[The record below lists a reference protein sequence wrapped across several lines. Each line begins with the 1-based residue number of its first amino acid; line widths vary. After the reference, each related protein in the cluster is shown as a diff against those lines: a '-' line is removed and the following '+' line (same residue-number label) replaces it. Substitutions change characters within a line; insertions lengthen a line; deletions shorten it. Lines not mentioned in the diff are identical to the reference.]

1 MHVLL
6 FDIDGTLVN
15 AGGAGQAAME
25 EALAAEFGDL
35 PPVEGIPTAGR
46 TDFAITRDLFA
57 YHGLPLETAAWERF
71 LTGYFQ
77 RLPETLAQRPGGV
90 LPGVP
95 ELLQRLAQRDDVA
108 LGLLTGNFAEGARVK
123 LEHYGLSSHFE
134 FGSYGDAHSDRD
146 DVARHAWQTVQD
158 RYPGVAC
165 EQVWVIG
172 DTPADIRCARAIG
185 AKAFAVA
192 TGIFPATELS
202 PHAPDVLRESLCSP
216 DEWHHLVWSS

>member
-25 EALAAEFGDL
+25 QALAEEFGEL
-35 PPVEGIPTAGR
+35 PPVDGIPTAGR

-57 YHGLPLETAAWERF
+57 YHRLPIETSAWERF
-71 LTGYFQ
+71 LTRYFN
-77 RLPETLAQRPGGV
+77 RLPNTLAQRPGGV

-95 ELLQRLAQRDDVA
+95 ELLGILAERDDVV

-123 LEHYGLSSHFE
+123 LEHYGLSAHFE
-134 FGSYGDAHSDRD
+134 FGSYGDAHADRD
-146 DVARHAWQTVQD
+146 DVARVAWETVRD
-158 RYPGVAC
+158 RYPGVPR
-165 EQVWVIG
+165 ERVWVIG

-192 TGIFPATELS
+192 TGMYPAHDLS
-202 PHAPDVLRESLCSP
+202 QHAPDILRDSLSSP
-216 DEWHHLVWSS
+216 DEWQHHVWTS